1 MSNRMKIKARAPRL
15 TKQEEAEVFDLLCS
29 QVFFYFITS
38 LDGLERSIREMLTIA
53 REEELLHI
61 RQVSE
66 GLDDMNH
73 ILRSMKETIVIKS
86 GKFQVETSP
95 LITYGDSKY
104 ARESRVIDN
113 LLGLARKRLSF
124 VVADCEQKA
133 KTVSLNQPEYRS
145 KAMFAQLL
153 MCDSWCTVAD
163 FLITSNVKRWEQVR
177 KNSRHFAE
185 QRFDVAE
192 RLLYQMSVIAKKT
205 DVVMDAIGKASYD
218 ESHPMWLQLANAV
231 VAVRCTLMGLA
242 TDSSFNRNV
251 SEYSTH
257 DWMDYYIANA
267 VIETQKTG
275 AIPEQVI
282 EELSLLGEATN
293 TEILLPARRML
304 TQVAQKAGA
313 TEDHYDIVDYLEEH
327 PWKVVATIHDKAW
340 QLVEQMQ
347 KAKSA

>member
-1 MSNRMKIKARAPRL
+1 MKIKVKAPRL
-15 TKQEEAEVFDLLCS
+15 TQKEEAEVFDLLCS
-29 QVFFYFITS
+29 QVFFYFIAC

-145 KAMFAQLL
+145 KAMFEQLL

-177 KNSRHFAE
+177 KSSRHSADK
-185 QRFDVAE
+185 RFDVAE

-205 DVVMDAIGKASYD
+205 DGVMDAIGKTSYD
-218 ESHPMWLQLANAV
+218 ENHPMWLQLAYATA
-231 VAVRCTLMGLA
+231 AVRSTLMDLA
-242 TDSSFNRNV
+242 TDSNFNRNV

-275 AIPEQVI
+275 AIPSQVI
-282 EELSLLGEATN
+282 EELALLGEATS

-313 TEDHYDIVDYLEEH
+313 TDDHYDIVDHLEEH

-340 QLVEQMQ
+340 QLVEQ
-347 KAKSA
+347 KHRAEAI

>member
-15 TKQEEAEVFDLLCS
+15 AKKEEAEVFDLLCS
-29 QVFFYFITS
+29 QVFFYFITC

-53 REEELLHI
+53 REEELIHI
-61 RQVSE
+61 KQVSE

-153 MCDSWCTVAD
+153 MCDSWCTIAD
-163 FLITSNVKRWEQVR
+163 FLITSNVKRWDHIR

-192 RLLYQMSVIAKKT
+192 RLLYQLSVIAKKT
-205 DVVMDAIGKASYD
+205 DGVMDAIGEASYD
-218 ESHPMWLQLANAV
+218 ENHPMWLQLANAV
-231 VAVRCTLMGLA
+231 VAVRRTLMDLA
-242 TDSSFNRNV
+242 TDSNFNRNV

-275 AIPEQVI
+275 AIPQQVI
-282 EELSLLGEATN
+282 EDLALLGEATS

-304 TQVAQKAGA
+304 TQVAQKAGK
-313 TEDHYDIVDYLEEH
+313 TDDHYDIVDYLEEH